1 MRDEKFIPH
10 VALRRCGKAR
20 PVSKKGH
27 LRVTFSVFH
36 PMRALLFAAVLVI
49 PACLTAQDA
58 SLVLG
63 IRNDLAGASNDTLR
77 ADALARLCFNLIL
90 SEPDSARFYG
100 EKALELATR
109 IGQQRAIADA
119 HNNLGWLE
127 TQQGHFKEAGVHFEE
142 ALKRFRQIGN
152 PAFTSVTLSNMG
164 WWADKQGDRVG
175 ALKHFQDALK
185 ESEAA
190 QDSASTAV
198 LLYSIGTT
206 YSKMKEYDRAR
217 SFMERSLAHETALGR
232 KNKQANC
239 LLAIGNTWRSEGDN
253 EQALKLYSEAAALY
267 SANDDHYGAGMVEE
281 NSGDLF
287 LDENTRKALPYYL
300 RALGHYETLHSDAD
314 KAYILQRIGLAH
326 AGMKNYQDAEKSY
339 TEGMALAQATGSVE
353 LVMEYELSLAELAV
367 KQGKSDVAL
376 GHYQRHMAL
385 KDSLHTAEGQRE
397 LMRLRTE
404 FETEQAEQ
412 ENALLKTENELR
424 RLNEERLQA
433 RWIAAAGASML
444 LVALLALLYRNYRQR
459 GQHTK
464 EVERFNTELQV
475 QRDQVQ
481 HMNDLLE
488 LKVLRSQLNPHFIH
502 NSQNSAVAMVKEGR
516 NVEALAYLQGLSKLM
531 RMVLEHS
538 VNDRITV
545 EEEMAFLRLYV
556 KLESLRLPGLQ
567 FEVDADSELLDEEA
581 ELPALL
587 VQPFV
592 ENALWHGLAAKEGP
606 RQLSIR
612 FSATDKGLRCTVRDN
627 GVGRNGHG
635 SKPDGHR
642 SLGTELTNERLQLLT
657 HRLQQKGRF
666 TIHDLNDDAGNALG
680 TEVVIDLEG

>member
-1 MRDEKFIPH
+1 MAFPVFCQMRPLLLIL
-10 VALRRCGKAR
+10 AL
-20 PVSKKGH
+20 
-27 LRVTFSVFH
+27 
-36 PMRALLFAAVLVI
+36 AVQVL
-49 PACLTAQDA
+49 LTAQDA
-58 SLVLG
+58 SLVPA
-63 IRNDLAGASNDTLR
+63 IRDELDAATNDTLR
-77 ADALARLCFNLIL
+77 ADALARICFNLIH
-90 SEPDSARFYG
+90 SEPDSARHYG
-100 EKALELATR
+100 DQALKLATR
-109 IGQQRAIADA
+109 IGQPRAIADA

-127 TQQGHFKEAGVHFEE
+127 TQQGHFKEAEVHFEE

-164 WWADKQGDRVG
+164 WWSDKQGDRVG

-185 ESEAA
+185 ESETAK
-190 QDSASTAV
+190 DTASTAI

-232 KNKQANC
+232 KSKQANC

-287 LDENTRKALPYYL
+287 LEAEPKKALPYYQ
-300 RALGHYETLHSDAD
+300 RALAHYEELRSDAD
-314 KAYILQRIGLAH
+314 KAYILQRIGMAF
-326 AGMKNYQDAEKSY
+326 AGMKKYAEAEKSY
-339 TEGMALAQATGSVE
+339 TEGMALARATGSVE

-385 KDSLHTAEGQRE
+385 KDSLQTAEGQRE
-397 LMRLRTE
+397 LLRLRAT
-404 FETEQAEQ
+404 FETDQAEK
-412 ENALLKTENELR
+412 ENLLLKTENELH
-424 RLNEERLQA
+424 RLNEERLKA
-433 RWIAAAGASML
+433 RWIAAAGASLL
-444 LVALLALLYRNYRQR
+444 LVALLALLFRNYRLR
-459 GQHTK
+459 GKHTK
-464 EVERFNTELQV
+464 EVERFNTELQA

-488 LKVLRSQLNPHFIH
+488 LKILRSQLNPHFIH
-502 NSQNSAVAMVKEGR
+502 NCQNSAIAMVKEGR
-516 NVEALAYLQGLSKLM
+516 SIEALAYLQGLSKLM

-538 VNDRITV
+538 VNDRISV

-567 FEVDADSELLDEEA
+567 CEVDADRELLDEEA

-592 ENALWHGLAAKEGP
+592 ENALWHGLAEKEGP

-627 GVGRNGHG
+627 GLGRRTNDRA
-635 SKPDGHR
+635 DGQR

-657 HRLQQKGRF
+657 HRLQQKGSF
-666 TIHDLNDDAGNALG
+666 VINDLKDAAGNAEG
-680 TEVVIDLEG
+680 TEVVIELEG

>member
-1 MRDEKFIPH
+1 MRF
-10 VALRRCGKAR
+10 
-20 PVSKKGH
+20 
-27 LRVTFSVFH
+27 
-36 PMRALLFAAVLVI
+36 LLLTAVLAI
-49 PACLTAQDA
+49 SLILPAQDA
-58 SLVLG
+58 SLVPS
-63 IRNDLAGASNDTLR
+63 IRAELATATNDTLR
-77 ADALARLCFNLIL
+77 ADALARLCFNLIQ
-90 SEPDSARFYG
+90 SEPDSARHYG
-100 EKALELATR
+100 VKALELAGR
-109 IGQQRAIADA
+109 IGQPRAIADA

-127 TQQGHFKEAGVHFEE
+127 TQQGHFKEAEVHFEE

-190 QDSASTAV
+190 QDTASTAI

-206 YSKMKEYDRAR
+206 YSKMKEYGRAR
-217 SFMERSLAHETALGR
+217 SFMERSLGLERSLGR
-232 KNKQANC
+232 KSKEANC
-239 LLAIGNTWRSEGDN
+239 LLAMGNTWRSEGDTK
-253 EQALKLYSEAAALY
+253 QALKLYAESAALY
-267 SANDDHYGAGMVEE
+267 GANDDHYGAGMVEE

-287 LDENTRKALPYYL
+287 LDTDPKKALPFYQ
-300 RALGHYETLHSDAD
+300 RALAHYDELHSDSD
-314 KAYILQRIGLAH
+314 KAYIMQRIGLAY
-326 AGMKNYQDAEKSY
+326 AGMKKYGEAEKSY

-385 KDSLHTAEGQRE
+385 KDSLQSAEGQRE
-397 LMRLRTE
+397 LLRLRTV

-412 ENALLKTENELR
+412 ENTLLKTENELR

-433 RWIAAAGASML
+433 RWIIAAAASIL
-444 LVALLALLYRNYRQR
+444 LVALLALLFRNYHLR
-459 GQHTK
+459 GKHTK
-464 EVERFNTELQV
+464 EVERFNAELQA

-502 NSQNSAVAMVKEGR
+502 NCQNSAIAMVKEGR
-516 NVEALAYLQGLSKLM
+516 NIEALAYLQGLSKLM

-556 KLESLRLPGLQ
+556 KLESLRMPGLLC
-567 FEVDADSELLDEEA
+567 EVDAERALIDEEA

-592 ENALWHGLAAKEGP
+592 ENALLHGLAAKDGP
-606 RQLSIR
+606 RQLKIH

-627 GVGRNGHG
+627 GLGRNGNG

-657 HRLQQKGRF
+657 HRLQQRGSF
-666 TIHDLNDDAGNALG
+666 TISDLKDDAGNAMG
-680 TEVVIDLEG
+680 TEVIIDLEG

>member
-1 MRDEKFIPH
+1 MDPLIARRFLK
-10 VALRRCGKAR
+10 VAHQLLIGLTA
-20 PVSKKGH
+20 PWLGVSY
-27 LRVTFSVFH
+27 L
-36 PMRALLFAAVLVI
+36 P
-49 PACLTAQDA
+49 AQDA
-58 SLVLG
+58 SLVPS
-63 IRNDLAGASNDTLR
+63 IRTELAAAANDTLR

-90 SEPDSARFYG
+90 SEPDSARYFG
-100 EKALELATR
+100 ERALELATR
-109 IGQQRAIADA
+109 IGQSRAIADA

-127 TQQGHFKEAGVHFEE
+127 TQQGHFKEAEVHFEE

-164 WWADKQGDRVG
+164 WWSDKQGDRVG

-190 QDSASTAV
+190 RDSASTAI

-217 SFMERSLAHETALGR
+217 SFMQRSLILETALGR
-232 KNKQANC
+232 TSKQANC
-239 LLAIGNTWRSEGDN
+239 LLAIGNTWRSEGDDQ
-253 EQALKLYSEAAALY
+253 QALKLYSESAALY
-267 SANDDHYGAGMVEE
+267 SSNEDHYGAGMVEE

-287 LDENTRKALPYYL
+287 LDEDPKKALPYYQ
-300 RALGHYETLHSDAD
+300 RALAHYDALRSAAD
-314 KAYILQRIGLAH
+314 KAYILQRIGLAY
-326 AGMKNYQDAEKSY
+326 AGMKKYAEAERTY
-339 TEGMALAQATGSVE
+339 VEGMALARATGSVE

-367 KQGKSDVAL
+367 KQGSSDVAL

-385 KDSLHTAEGQRE
+385 KDSLQTAEGQRE

-412 ENALLKTENELR
+412 ENALLKTENELH

-433 RWIAAAGASML
+433 RWIAAAAASVL

-464 EVERFNTELQV
+464 EVERFNAVLQA

-502 NSQNSAVAMVKEGR
+502 NCQNSAVAMVKEGR

-567 FEVDADSELLDEEA
+567 FEVDADRELLDDEA

-592 ENALWHGLAAKEGP
+592 ENALWHGLATKEGP

-612 FSATDKGLRCTVRDN
+612 FSATEKGLSCVVRDN
-627 GVGRNGHG
+627 GIGRNGHG
-635 SKPDGHR
+635 NKPDGHR

-666 TIHDLNDDAGNALG
+666 TINDLKDEAGNAMG
-680 TEVVIDLEG
+680 TEVVIELEE